1 MAHRTPTGVMCTI
14 QPAIGH
20 IHPVH
25 TDHGGLN
32 PPIPAALQLRVP
44 IRRRPMTPEVFIIGW
59 MTVPGRVAA
68 AALLSS
74 LDPPT
79 WFVAHARAV
88 AEVAGFLVARIAA
101 NGIAVDRGLVEA
113 AALLHDIDKILPLD
127 DPARTLPHGMGS
139 ARWLTECGHPELAR
153 AVAGHPLTRLI
164 DGAAFRRWAAF
175 ASREERVVA
184 YADKR
189 AGQRLES
196 MDDRFASW
204 RRRYPGTWDEPTWRA
219 VRGRADRLELDVC
232 QAAAVAPENVGRL
245 AWTGAALR
253 AAGSR

>member
-1 MAHRTPTGVMCTI
+1 
-14 QPAIGH
+14 
-20 IHPVH
+20 
-25 TDHGGLN
+25 
-32 PPIPAALQLRVP
+32 
-44 IRRRPMTPEVFIIGW
+44 

-88 AEVAGFLVARIAA
+88 AEVAAFLAARIAA

-113 AALLHDIDKILPLD
+113 AALLHDVDKILPSD
-127 DPARTLPHGMGS
+127 DPVGTLPHGQGS
-139 ARWLTECGHPELAR
+139 AAWLTERGHPELAR
-153 AVAGHPLTRLI
+153 SVAAHPLTRLV
-164 DGAAFRRWAAF
+164 DGETYRRWAAF

-196 MDDRFASW
+196 MDARFASW
-204 RRRYPGTWDEPTWRA
+204 RRRYPGSWDDVTWRS
-219 VRGRADRLELDVC
+219 VRARAARLEADVC
-232 QAAAVAPENVGRL
+232 RAAALLPADVRRL
-245 AWTGAALR
+245 AWTRDALR
-253 AAGSR
+253 AARGVGSR